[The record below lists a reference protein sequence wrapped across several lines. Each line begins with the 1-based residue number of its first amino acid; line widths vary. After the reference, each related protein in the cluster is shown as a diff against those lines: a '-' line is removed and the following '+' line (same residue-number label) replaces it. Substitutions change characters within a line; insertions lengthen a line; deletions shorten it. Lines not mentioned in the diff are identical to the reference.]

1 MASVAHYQL
10 WLKHASSRLKK
21 LERDVA
27 ATKKRISELDKKIKT
42 QKKAPAA
49 PKKAGKKKAAKKAG
63 GMKKAAKKKK

>member
-27 ATKKRISELDKKIKT
+27 STKKRISELDKKIKT
-42 QKKAPAA
+42 QKKAAPAA
-49 PKKAGKKKAAKKAG
+49 PKKAGKKKGPKKA
-63 GMKKAAKKKK
+63 KAAKKKK